1 MICRKWRALIKGIL
15 VMIVGVNVPDLF
27 LVLVNPG
34 GPGKMAVKRLLLM
47 LLSAIVVY
55 FALKLTQRTVQFN
68 HRSLRVRNYNF
79 LLERIVEE

>member
-1 MICRKWRALIKGIL
+1 
-15 VMIVGVNVPDLF
+15 MIVGVNVPDLF

-47 LLSAIVVY
+47 LLLVLLSVIVVY